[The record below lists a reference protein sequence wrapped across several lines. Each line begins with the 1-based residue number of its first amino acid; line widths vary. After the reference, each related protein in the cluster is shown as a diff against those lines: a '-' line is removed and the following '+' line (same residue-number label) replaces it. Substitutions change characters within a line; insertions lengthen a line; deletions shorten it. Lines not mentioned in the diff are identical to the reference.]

1 MRVAFDLDGVLADF
15 AGAYGAV
22 ARRWLPPLTNS
33 VLGLSEAGPP
43 GGAASPALERRI
55 WRDIESTEN
64 FWTTLDPLEPDLIAS
79 LRDRAVRGGWDTFF
93 VTQRPATARDSVQ
106 WQTQRWLADQGF
118 PLPSVIVH
126 RSSRG
131 RLAAALELD
140 FLVDDTVA
148 HCVDVLDVSRTKPIF
163 VCRKPDPVAE
173 TNAERLRITTCRS
186 TAEALEV
193 IVHEQADRSSGPPLL
208 RRSRP

>member
-15 AGAYGAV
+15 AGAYAAV
-22 ARRWLPPLTNS
+22 ARRLRS
-33 VLGLSEAGPP
+33 GPP
-43 GGAASPALERRI
+43 NQSEGSPDAGLERRV
-55 WRDIESTEN
+55 WRAIESTRN

-79 LRDRAVRGGWDTFF
+79 VHDRAVRGGWDTFF
-93 VTQRPATARDSVQ
+93 VTQRPATAGDSVQ
-106 WQTQRWLADQGF
+106 RQTQRWLADQGF

-131 RLAAALELD
+131 QLAAALELD

-148 HCVDVLDVSRTKPIF
+148 QCVNVLEVSQTKPIF

-173 TNAERLRITTCRS
+173 TNAARLGINVCRS
-186 TAEALEV
+186 AAEALDA
-193 IVHEQADRSSGPPLL
+193 IVRQESRGGSRESQRRRLAKRTGRPP
-208 RRSRP
+208 